1 MSYSNRAWLL
11 WLFCLAWLG
20 FGFSGIAE
28 ASEPAHLTAII
39 NQVRGSECCE
49 IGTVEHLKLHV
60 DTLARLSLPA
70 TFMLRYDAIVDSSFT
85 DQLIKSPFELGI
97 MIEITPKLA

>member
-70 TFMLRYDAIVDSSFT
+70 TFMLRYDAIKTSGKKL
-85 DQLIKSPFELGI
+85 LIPSWGLSAVHLGLL
-97 MIEITPKLA
+97 PR